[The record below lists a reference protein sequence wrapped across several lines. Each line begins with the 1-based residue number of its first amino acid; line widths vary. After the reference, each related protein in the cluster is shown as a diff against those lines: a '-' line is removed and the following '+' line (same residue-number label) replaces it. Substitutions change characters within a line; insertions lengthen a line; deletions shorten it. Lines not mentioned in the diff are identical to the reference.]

1 MSTKAVSIRDKI
13 FQFRFQTFKKL
24 DCMRGPCLFAGNF
37 VTTFTSPYNNCDS
50 QNLILIKDLD
60 TLVKEK

>member
-1 MSTKAVSIRDKI
+1 
-13 FQFRFQTFKKL
+13 
-24 DCMRGPCLFAGNF
+24 MRGPCLFAGNF